1 VTRRGHWRLPF
12 DARALVVPVGFL
24 VLAEIAARVVNYQ
37 SSSLPWPSA
46 VATAGI
52 AAFLDGSM
60 LRATGQTLLSA
71 AGGLAIGASL
81 GLVLGALMGIFLIFH
96 RLMEVTIECLR
107 PIPSVALIPIVLL
120 IFGLGYAME
129 ITLIAKTSFWP
140 MLLLTIAAVRGVKPR
155 LLEVAKLLRMGLIA
169 RIAKVVI
176 PAALPGIFVGFRLAV
191 GAALVV
197 AVTVEIAA
205 NPLGLGYAMMRAQE
219 ALRPE
224 LVFAYLIWIGLVG
237 WLINA
242 SLVALQRRLFSGAPR
257 PGEEQTS

>member
-1 VTRRGHWRLPF
+1 MRSARWRLSF
-12 DARALVVPVGFL
+12 DGRALILPVGIL
-24 VLAEIAARVVNYQ
+24 VVAEIAARATHYQ
-37 SSSLPWPSA
+37 STSLPWPSEI
-46 VATAGI
+46 VTAGVG
-52 AAFLDGSM
+52 ALRDGSM
-60 LRATGQTLLSA
+60 LKATGQTLLSA
-71 AGGLAIGASL
+71 AGGLAIGSSL
-81 GLVLGALMGIFLIFH
+81 GLVFGALMGIFIIFH

-120 IFGLGYAME
+120 IFGLGYSME

-155 LLEVAKLLRMGLIA
+155 LFEVAKLLRMGLVA

-219 ALRPE
+219 ALRPD
-224 LVFAYLIWIGLVG
+224 LVFAYLFWTGLVG
-237 WLINA
+237 WLINTL
-242 SLVALQRRLFSGAPR
+242 LVLLQRRLFSGAPR
-257 PGEEQTS
+257 AEQGRTS

>member
-1 VTRRGHWRLPF
+1 MRRGARWRLSF
-12 DARALVVPVGFL
+12 DGRALVVPLGAL
-24 VLAEIAARVVNYQ
+24 VLAEIAARATGYQ
-37 SSSLPWPSA
+37 STSLPWPSEI
-46 VATAGI
+46 VTAGI
-52 AAFLDGSM
+52 GALLDGSM

-71 AGGLAIGASL
+71 AGGLAIGTSL
-81 GLVLGALMGIFLIFH
+81 GLVFGALMGIFLIFH
-96 RLMEVTIECLR
+96 RLMEVTVECLR

-120 IFGLGYAME
+120 IFGLGYGME

-140 MLLLTIAAVRGVKPR
+140 VLLLTIAAVRGVKPR

-169 RIAKVVI
+169 RIMKVVI

-219 ALRPE
+219 ALRPD
-224 LVFAYLIWIGLVG
+224 LVFAYLVWIGLVG
-237 WLINA
+237 WLINV
-242 SLVALQRRLFSGAPR
+242 LLLMVQRRLFSGAPLVR
-257 PGEEQTS
+257 EEHAL